1 MSSDEAEDWF
11 MESLTLYKDL
21 HEFQLEHP
29 TKTIEWTGEKSI
41 CVADYSSG
49 KNEILELLLPLK
61 LYAMGNQGLCP
72 ERDFKVQHG
81 GFSDEPVECLRH
93 IFGKR
98 CVVTSGRHNSNLQV
112 WDIGEDNSDII
123 KRTGVI
129 YCSHTSATGR
139 KLASGFTEDPSVLHG
154 STICDVQQ
162 TDVASGRMLYAVE
175 TDSLDVVSGLQFLNA
190 NTFAICATNGTLY
203 VGDSRDPK
211 INHYAL
217 SESTT
222 GSHWAFGLRTQ
233 CDPAMCTVARLS
245 SSGQVIVSDLRNPS
259 TPIRQARL
267 NLQQND
273 PSNEF
278 LTVTWAPAL
287 DNHLAVSGFD
297 GSVHIFDTRSWST
310 DLQMPQPIFV
320 HRGHDLC
327 EEKADASLVVTT
339 HVWHPWRPRTLLS
352 AASDGS
358 IHVWDWVDKDNES
371 IEKLQKII

>member
-1 MSSDEAEDWF
+1 
-11 MESLTLYKDL
+11 
-21 HEFQLEHP
+21 
-29 TKTIEWTGEKSI
+29 
-41 CVADYSSG
+41 
-49 KNEILELLLPLK
+49 
-61 LYAMGNQGLCP
+61 
-72 ERDFKVQHG
+72 
-81 GFSDEPVECLRH
+81 
-93 IFGKR
+93 
-98 CVVTSGRHNSNLQV
+98 
-112 WDIGEDNSDII
+112 
-123 KRTGVI
+123 
-129 YCSHTSATGR
+129 
-139 KLASGFTEDPSVLHG
+139 
-154 STICDVQQ
+154 
-162 TDVASGRMLYAVE
+162 MLFIE

-287 DNHLAVSGFD
+287 DNHLAVSGTLYSF
-297 GSVHIFDTRSWST
+297 IFSFNSWS
-310 DLQMPQPIFV
+310 LF
-320 HRGHDLC
+320 
-327 EEKADASLVVTT
+327 
-339 HVWHPWRPRTLLS
+339 
-352 AASDGS
+352 
-358 IHVWDWVDKDNES
+358 
-371 IEKLQKII
+371 